1 MTGQWIAPL
10 LECGIGGALAA
21 LRLRLAEN
29 GFAHGMMNADAMR
42 RRAAAFPEDRRA
54 MLVRVLQ
61 DQSGPDCS
69 TVHRELLRRLA
80 RPDSVTAV
88 AGQQLVSAL
97 GPLYVHSKIAETV
110 ALAAHWTAEGVNT
123 VPVFWMASEDHDID
137 EVRRIF
143 WRGKAVAAWDRPKDP
158 IRSGLVEALPVA
170 EAIKTWLDSAPV
182 PESVRMA
189 AERSEEAYRNSAN
202 LAEAS
207 RRLLAH
213 YHPEILVLDGSDPRL
228 KAVAGALWQ
237 DEIANQT
244 LFRTAE
250 EASKPWAG
258 ADPPVPFRQ
267 SALFALDRQG
277 KRLRID
283 RNAQGSWIRSD
294 GFALGSDRDVAA
306 WASSNPQ
313 EVSPNALLRLAYQ
326 EWIMPNAAYTGG
338 AAEVAYAQQLAPYW
352 RNSGSPHALWR
363 LRHSSAWY
371 AAKAQKA
378 SQKFNSD
385 FFRGSWNPQKVRQ
398 DILEEAGAPNRKIL
412 LLTEEFKAKITER
425 YGMPGLEQSVAAW
438 VKRIANEEGKMLERL
453 RREIARGQSNRLKDL
468 ATLSD
473 SLMPSGTLQER
484 IWTHFDL
491 AEYAGD
497 DALGEYLKAFSSTQN
512 WDQAGW
518 WEFR

>member
-10 LECGIGGALAA
+10 LECGIGTALEA
-21 LRLRLAEN
+21 LRARVVEN
-29 GFAHGMMNADAMR
+29 GFAQEVMNAEAMR
-42 RRAAAFPEDRRA
+42 QRAASFPEDRRA
-54 MLVRVLQ
+54 LLVRVLQ
-61 DQSGPDCS
+61 DQSGPDYS
-69 TVHRELLRRLA
+69 PVQQEHLQRLA
-80 RPDSVTAV
+80 RPDSVTVV

-110 ALAAHWTAEGVNT
+110 ALAAHWTARGVPT

-143 WRGKAVAAWDRPKDP
+143 WRGKAVAAWDRPRET

-170 EAIKTWLDSAPV
+170 EAIKAWLDTSPV
-182 PESVRMA
+182 PEAVRVA
-189 AERSEEAYRNSAN
+189 AERSEEAYRTSTN
-202 LAEAS
+202 LAEAT

-213 YHPEILVLDGSDPRL
+213 YHPEVLVLDASDPRL
-228 KAVAGALWQ
+228 KAAAGDLWQ

-244 LFRTAE
+244 LFRSAE
-250 EASKPWAG
+250 EASRPWAG
-258 ADPPVPFRQ
+258 AEPPVPFRQ

-283 RNAQGSWIRSD
+283 RDAQGSWVRSD
-294 GFALGSDRDVAA
+294 GIAMGSDRDVAA

-326 EWIMPNAAYTGG
+326 EWILPNAAYTGG

-363 LRHSSAWY
+363 LRHSSAWFP
-371 AAKAQKA
+371 AKAQKA
-378 SQKFNSD
+378 SQHFSAD
-385 FFRGSWNPQKVRQ
+385 FFRGSWNPQQVRQ
-398 DILEEAGAPNRKIL
+398 SILEEAGAPNRNDL
-412 LLTEEFKAKITER
+412 VLTEEFKAKITDR

-438 VKRIANEEGKMLERL
+438 VKRIGNEEGKMLERL
-453 RREIARGQSNRLKDL
+453 RREIARGQATRLNHL

-473 SLMPSGTLQER
+473 NLLPSGTLQER

-491 AEYAGD
+491 AECAGD
-497 DALGEYLKAFSSTQN
+497 DAISQYLKAFSSQQN
-512 WDQAGW
+512 WDDAGW

>member
-80 RPDSVTAV
+80 RPDSVTVV

-283 RNAQGSWIRSD
+283 RDAQGSWVRSD
-294 GFALGSDRDVAA
+294 GIAMGSDRDVAA

-385 FFRGSWNPQKVRQ
+385 FFRGSWNPQQVRQ

-468 ATLSD
+468 STLSD

>member
-10 LECGIGGALAA
+10 LECGIGTALEA
-21 LRLRLAEN
+21 LRLRVVDN
-29 GFAHGMMNADAMR
+29 GFAQEVMNAETMR
-42 RRAAAFPEDRRA
+42 RRASAFPEDRRA
-54 MLVRVLQ
+54 LLVRVLQ

-69 TVHRELLRRLA
+69 PIMQEHLQRLA
-80 RPDSVTAV
+80 RPDSVTVV
-88 AGQQLVSAL
+88 AGQQLVSAM
-97 GPLYVHSKIAETV
+97 GPLYVHSKISETV
-110 ALAAHWTAEGVNT
+110 ALSAHWTARGVPT

-143 WRGKAVAAWDRPKDP
+143 WRGKAVAAWDRPREA

-170 EAIKTWLDSAPV
+170 EAIKAWLDTSPV
-182 PESVRMA
+182 PESVRVA
-189 AERSEEAYRNSAN
+189 AERSEEAYRTSAN
-202 LAEAS
+202 LAEAT

-213 YHPEILVLDGSDPRL
+213 YHPEVLVLDASDPRL
-228 KAVAGALWQ
+228 KAVAGGLWQ

-244 LFRTAE
+244 LYRSAK

-267 SALFALDRQG
+267 SALFALDNQG

-283 RNAQGSWIRSD
+283 CDAQGSWLRSD
-294 GFALGSDRDVAA
+294 GFAMGSDRDVAA

-371 AAKAQKA
+371 SAKAHKA

-385 FFRGSWNPQKVRQ
+385 FFRGSWNPQQVRQ
-398 DILEEAGAPNRKIL
+398 GILEEAGAPNRNVL
-412 LLTEEFKAKITER
+412 VLTEEFKAKITDR
-425 YGMPGLEQSVAAW
+425 YGMLGLEQSVAAW

-473 SLMPSGTLQER
+473 SLLPTGTLQER
-484 IWTHFDL
+484 IWTHLDL
-491 AEYAGD
+491 AECAGD
-497 DALGEYLKAFSSTQN
+497 DALGQYLKAFSSTQN

>member
-29 GFAHGMMNADAMR
+29 GFAHGTMNADAMR

-69 TVHRELLRRLA
+69 PVHRELLQRLA
-80 RPDSVTAV
+80 RPDSVTVV

-110 ALAAHWTAEGVNT
+110 ALAAHWTAKGVNT

-170 EAIKTWLDSAPV
+170 EAIKAWLDSAPV

-213 YHPEILVLDGSDPRL
+213 YHPEILVLDASDPRL
-228 KAVAGALWQ
+228 KAVAEALWQ

-244 LFRTAE
+244 LFRSAE

-267 SALFALDRQG
+267 SALFALDNQG

-294 GFALGSDRDVAA
+294 GFAMGSDRDVAA

-371 AAKAQKA
+371 SAKAHKA

-385 FFRGSWNPQKVRQ
+385 FFRGSWNPQQVRQ
-398 DILEEAGAPNRKIL
+398 GILEEAGAPNRNVL
-412 LLTEEFKAKITER
+412 VLTEEFKAKITDR

-473 SLMPSGTLQER
+473 SLLPTGTLQER
-484 IWTHFDL
+484 IWTHLDL
-491 AEYAGD
+491 AECAGD
-497 DALGEYLKAFSSTQN
+497 DALGQYLKAFSRQQN

>member
-69 TVHRELLRRLA
+69 PVHRELLRRLA
-80 RPDSVTAV
+80 RPDSVTVV

-244 LFRTAE
+244 LFRSAE

-267 SALFALDRQG
+267 SALFALDSQG

-385 FFRGSWNPQKVRQ
+385 FFRGSWNPQQVRQ

>member
-10 LECGIGGALAA
+10 QECGIGTALEA
-21 LRLRLAEN
+21 LRLRVAQN
-29 GFAHGMMNADAMR
+29 GFAQEAMNAESMR
-42 RRAAAFPEDRRA
+42 RRASAFPEDRRA
-54 MLVRVLQ
+54 LLVRVLQ

-69 TVHRELLRRLA
+69 PLQQEHLQRLA
-80 RPDSVTAV
+80 RTDSVTVV
-88 AGQQLVSAL
+88 AGQQLVSAM

-110 ALAAHWTAEGVNT
+110 ALAAHWTAQGVPT

-143 WRGKAVAAWDRPKDP
+143 WRGKAVAAWDRPKEA

-213 YHPEILVLDGSDPRL
+213 YHPEILVLDASDSRL
-228 KAVAGALWQ
+228 KAVAEALWQ

-244 LFRTAE
+244 LFRSAE

-267 SALFALDRQG
+267 SALFALDNQG

-283 RNAQGSWIRSD
+283 RNAQESWIRSD
-294 GFALGSDRDVAA
+294 GFAMGSDLDVAA
-306 WASSNPQ
+306 WASLNPQ
-313 EVSPNALLRLAYQ
+313 QVSPNALLRLAYQ

-338 AAEVAYAQQLAPYW
+338 AAEVTYAQQLAPYW
-352 RNSGSPHALWR
+352 RNSASPHALWR

-371 AAKAQKA
+371 SAKAQKA
-378 SQKFNSD
+378 SQNFNSD
-385 FFRGSWNPQKVRQ
+385 FFRGSWNPQQVRQ

-412 LLTEEFKAKITER
+412 LLTEEFKAKITDR

-438 VKRIANEEGKMLERL
+438 VKRIANEEGKMLERV

-473 SLMPSGTLQER
+473 SLLPTGTLQER
-484 IWTHFDL
+484 IWTHLDL
-491 AEYAGD
+491 AECAGD
-497 DALGEYLKAFSSTQN
+497 DALGQYLKAFSSQQN

>member
-69 TVHRELLRRLA
+69 PVHRELLRRLA
-80 RPDSVTAV
+80 RPDSVTVV

-267 SALFALDRQG
+267 SALFALDSQG

-385 FFRGSWNPQKVRQ
+385 FFRGSWNPQQVRQ

>member
-69 TVHRELLRRLA
+69 PVHRELLRRLA
-80 RPDSVTAV
+80 RPDSVTVV

-267 SALFALDRQG
+267 SALFALDSQG

-385 FFRGSWNPQKVRQ
+385 FFRGSWNPQQVRQ

-468 ATLSD
+468 STLSD

>member
-69 TVHRELLRRLA
+69 PVHRELLRRLA
-80 RPDSVTAV
+80 RPDSVTVV

-267 SALFALDRQG
+267 SALFALDSQG

-294 GFALGSDRDVAA
+294 GFAMGSDRDVAA

-385 FFRGSWNPQKVRQ
+385 FFRGSWNPQQVRQ

-468 ATLSD
+468 STLSD

>member
-10 LECGIGGALAA
+10 LECGIGTALAA
-21 LRLRLAEN
+21 LRLRVAEN
-29 GFAHGMMNADAMR
+29 GFAHGTLNADAMR

-69 TVHRELLRRLA
+69 PVHRELLQRLA
-80 RPDSVTAV
+80 RPDSVTVV

-189 AERSEEAYRNSAN
+189 AERSEEAYRTSAN
-202 LAEAS
+202 LAEAT

-213 YHPEILVLDGSDPRL
+213 YHPEILVLDASDPRL

-244 LFRTAE
+244 LFRSAE

-267 SALFALDRQG
+267 SALFALDNQG

-283 RNAQGSWIRSD
+283 RDAQGSWIRSD
-294 GFALGSDRDVAA
+294 GFAMGSDRDVAA

-371 AAKAQKA
+371 SAKAHKA

-385 FFRGSWNPQKVRQ
+385 FFRGSWNPQQVRQ
-398 DILEEAGAPNRKIL
+398 DILEEAGAPNGKIL

-438 VKRIANEEGKMLERL
+438 VKRIGNEEGKMLERL

-473 SLMPSGTLQER
+473 SLLPTGTLQER
-484 IWTHFDL
+484 IWTHLDL
-491 AEYAGD
+491 AECAGD
-497 DALGEYLKAFSSTQN
+497 DALGQYLKAFSRQQN

>member
-69 TVHRELLRRLA
+69 PVHRELLRRLA
-80 RPDSVTAV
+80 RPDSVTVV

-267 SALFALDRQG
+267 SALFALDSQG

-294 GFALGSDRDVAA
+294 GIAMGSDRDVAA

-385 FFRGSWNPQKVRQ
+385 FFRGSWNPQQVRQ

-468 ATLSD
+468 STLSD

>member
-1 MTGQWIAPL
+1 MT
-10 LECGIGGALAA
+10 
-21 LRLRLAEN
+21 
-29 GFAHGMMNADAMR
+29 
-42 RRAAAFPEDRRA
+42 
-54 MLVRVLQ
+54 V
-61 DQSGPDCS
+61 
-69 TVHRELLRRLA
+69 
-80 RPDSVTAV
+80 V

-267 SALFALDRQG
+267 SALFALDSQG

-352 RNSGSPHALWR
+352 RKSGSPHALWR

-385 FFRGSWNPQKVRQ
+385 FFRGSWNPQQVRQ

-468 ATLSD
+468 STLSD

>member
-69 TVHRELLRRLA
+69 PVHRELLRRLA
-80 RPDSVTAV
+80 RPDSVTVV

-385 FFRGSWNPQKVRQ
+385 FFRGSWNPQQVRQ

>member
-69 TVHRELLRRLA
+69 PVHRELLRRLA
-80 RPDSVTAV
+80 RPDSVTVV

-244 LFRTAE
+244 LFRSAE

-267 SALFALDRQG
+267 SALFALDSQG

-385 FFRGSWNPQKVRQ
+385 FFRGSWNPQQVRQ

-468 ATLSD
+468 STLSD

>member
-69 TVHRELLRRLA
+69 PVHRELLRRLA
-80 RPDSVTAV
+80 RPDSVTVV

-267 SALFALDRQG
+267 SALFALDSQG

-294 GFALGSDRDVAA
+294 GFTLGSDRDVAA

-385 FFRGSWNPQKVRQ
+385 FFRGSWNPQQVRQ

-468 ATLSD
+468 STLSD

>member
-69 TVHRELLRRLA
+69 PVHRELLRRLA
-80 RPDSVTAV
+80 RPDSVTVV

-267 SALFALDRQG
+267 SALFALDSQG

-385 FFRGSWNPQKVRQ
+385 FFRGSWNPQQVRQ

-468 ATLSD
+468 STLSD

-491 AEYAGD
+491 AEYVGD

>member
-69 TVHRELLRRLA
+69 PVHRELLRRLA
-80 RPDSVTAV
+80 RPDSVTVV

-202 LAEAS
+202 LAEAT

-267 SALFALDRQG
+267 SALFALDSQG
-277 KRLRID
+277 KRIRID

-385 FFRGSWNPQKVRQ
+385 FFRGSWNPQQVRQ

-468 ATLSD
+468 STLSD

>member
-1 MTGQWIAPL
+1 MTGQCIAPL

-54 MLVRVLQ
+54 MIVRVLQ

-69 TVHRELLRRLA
+69 PVHRELLRRLA
-80 RPDSVTAV
+80 RPDSVTVV

-267 SALFALDRQG
+267 SALFALDSQG

-313 EVSPNALLRLAYQ
+313 EVSPNALFRLAYQ

-363 LRHSSAWY
+363 LRHSSAWFP
-371 AAKAQKA
+371 AKAQKA
-378 SQKFNSD
+378 SQYFSAD
-385 FFRGSWNPQKVRQ
+385 FFRGSWNPQQVRQ
-398 DILEEAGAPNRKIL
+398 SILEEAGAPNRNDL
-412 LLTEEFKAKITER
+412 VLTEEFKAKITDR

-438 VKRIANEEGKMLERL
+438 VKRIGNEEGKMLERL
-453 RREIARGQSNRLKDL
+453 RREIARGQATRLNHL

-473 SLMPSGTLQER
+473 SLLPSGTLQER

-491 AEYAGD
+491 AECAGD
-497 DALGEYLKAFSSTQN
+497 DAISQYLKAFSSQQN
-512 WDQAGW
+512 WDDAGW

>member
-10 LECGIGGALAA
+10 VECGIGTALAA
-21 LRLRLAEN
+21 LRLRVVEN
-29 GFAHGMMNADAMR
+29 GFAQEVMNAEAMR
-42 RRAAAFPEDRRA
+42 QRAAAFPEDRRA
-54 MLVRVLQ
+54 LLVRVLQ
-61 DQSGPDCS
+61 DQSGPECS
-69 TVHRELLRRLA
+69 PIQQEHLQRLA
-80 RPDSVTAV
+80 RPDSVTVV
-88 AGQQLVSAL
+88 AGQQLVTAL

-110 ALAAHWTAEGVNT
+110 ALAAHWTAKGVPT

-143 WRGKAVAAWDRPKDP
+143 WRGRAVAAWDRPREVV
-158 IRSGLVEALPVA
+158 RSGLVEALPVA
-170 EAIKTWLDSAPV
+170 EAIKAWLDSDPV
-182 PESVRMA
+182 PESVRIA
-189 AERSEEAYRNSAN
+189 AELSEEAYRTSAN
-202 LAEAS
+202 LAEAT

-213 YHPEILVLDGSDPRL
+213 YHPEVLVLDASDPRL
-228 KAVAGALWQ
+228 KAAAGDLWQ
-237 DEIANQT
+237 DEIANQS
-244 LFRTAE
+244 LYRTTE
-250 EASKPWAG
+250 EASRPWAG
-258 ADPPVPFRQ
+258 AEPPVPFRQ

-283 RNAQGSWIRSD
+283 RDTRGSWVRSD
-294 GFALGSDRDVAA
+294 GFAMGSDRDVAA
-306 WASSNPQ
+306 WASMNPQ

-371 AAKAQKA
+371 SAKAHRA
-378 SQKFNSD
+378 SQKFSTV
-385 FFRGSWNPQKVRQ
+385 FFRGSWNPQQARQ
-398 DILEEAGAPNRKIL
+398 TILEEAGAPNREIR
-412 LLTEEFKAKITER
+412 LLTEAFKAKITDR
-425 YGMPGLEQSVAAW
+425 YGMQGLEQSVAAW
-438 VKRIANEEGKMLERL
+438 VKRIGNEEGKMLERL
-453 RREIARGQSNRLKDL
+453 RREVARSQATRLNHL

-473 SLMPSGTLQER
+473 SLLPSGTLQER

-491 AEYAGD
+491 AECAGG
-497 DALGEYLKAFSSTQN
+497 DAVGQYLKAFSSQQN

>member
-10 LECGIGGALAA
+10 QECGIGGALAA

-69 TVHRELLRRLA
+69 PVHREQLRRLA
-80 RPDSVTAV
+80 RPDSVTVV

-202 LAEAS
+202 LAEAT

-213 YHPEILVLDGSDPRL
+213 YHPEVLVLDASDPRL

-244 LFRTAE
+244 LFRSAE

-267 SALFALDRQG
+267 SALFALDSQG

-294 GFALGSDRDVAA
+294 GFAMGSDRDVAA

-363 LRHSSAWY
+363 LRHSAAWFP
-371 AAKAQKA
+371 AKAQKA
-378 SQKFNSD
+378 SQHFNAD
-385 FFRGSWNPQKVRQ
+385 FFRGSWNPQQVRQ
-398 DILEEAGAPNRKIL
+398 SILEEAGAPNRKIL

-473 SLMPSGTLQER
+473 SLMPSGALQER

-491 AEYAGD
+491 AECAGD
-497 DALGEYLKAFSSTQN
+497 DAISQYLKAFSSQQN
-512 WDQAGW
+512 WDDAGW

>member
-69 TVHRELLRRLA
+69 PVHRELLRRLA
-80 RPDSVTAV
+80 RPDSVTVV

-267 SALFALDRQG
+267 SALFALDSQG

-283 RNAQGSWIRSD
+283 RNAQGSWSRSD

-385 FFRGSWNPQKVRQ
+385 FFRGSWNPQQVRQ

-468 ATLSD
+468 STLSD

>member
-69 TVHRELLRRLA
+69 PVHRELLRRLA
-80 RPDSVTAV
+80 RPDSVTVV

-267 SALFALDRQG
+267 SALFALDSQG

>member
-69 TVHRELLRRLA
+69 PVHRELLRRLA

-182 PESVRMA
+182 PESVRVA

-267 SALFALDRQG
+267 SALFALDSQG

-385 FFRGSWNPQKVRQ
+385 FFRGSWNPQQVRQ

-468 ATLSD
+468 STLSD